1 MSNKSLQLFKVL
13 ESSET
18 RPTSSW
24 RTCLNYIGGSCIY
37 VRQEFASHFKVLES
51 SWNTTNNE
59 SWHTFLSYASGS
71 YTYVR
76 PESAVVQVLES
87 S

>member
-1 MSNKSLQLFKVL
+1 MLVL
-13 ESSET
+13 ESSWNMAHDEG
-18 RPTSSW
+18 R
-24 RTCLNYIGGSCIY
+24 RKFIEYVAGSHIHA
-37 VRQEFASHFKVLES
+37 RREFASHFKVLES

-59 SWHTFLSYASGS
+59 SWHTFLSYAGGS
-71 YTYVR
+71 CIYVW